1 MSILRRRVHAASLSA
16 PPLTLRRRVL
26 RDGRAQGALVS
37 NGESEAEP
45 GSSWFHPDHWRDRGQ
60 AIGEARGRGTALIF
74 EEGGRRFVLRHYRRG
89 GLIAKW
95 NPDRYLW
102 LGEDATRPL
111 RELRLTMQ
119 LKAAGLPVPEPIAAR
134 YLREGALYRG
144 DLITALLPDTMTLA
158 QRLDA
163 GELSL
168 RSWAEIGR
176 CIRRFHD
183 YGLCHADLNAH
194 NILLRGD
201 EEVFLIDFDRG
212 RLRGPGLWRDAN
224 LARLYRSLE
233 KLDDIR
239 GQRRLDEAQ
248 WQCLLAAWL

>member
-1 MSILRRRVHAASLSA
+1 V
-16 PPLTLRRRVL
+16 V
-26 RDGRAQGALVS
+26 RDGAAQGALVA
-37 NGESEAEP
+37 NGECDVEP
-45 GSSWFHPDHWRDRGQ
+45 GSAWFHPDHWRDSGQ
-60 AIGEARGRGTALIF
+60 AIGEARGRGTAWLF
-74 EEGGRRFVLRHYRRG
+74 EQGGRHFVLRHYRRG

-95 NPDRYLW
+95 NPDRYVW

-119 LKAAGLPVPEPIAAR
+119 LKAAGLPVPEAIAAR
-134 YLREGALYRG
+134 YLRDGAFYRG

-168 RSWAEIGR
+168 RTWAEIGR

-201 EEVFLIDFDRG
+201 EEIFLIDFDRS

-224 LARLYRSLE
+224 LARLHRSLE
-233 KLDDIR
+233 KLDDAR
-239 GQRRLDEAQ
+239 TQRRLDEAQ

>member
-1 MSILRRRVHAASLSA
+1 VSLLRRRVHAA
-16 PPLTLRRRVL
+16 PLDPQPLKLRRRAL
-26 RDGRAQGALVS
+26 RSGTARGAIYS
-37 NGESEAEP
+37 SGESEVEP
-45 GSSWFHPDHWRDRGQ
+45 SASWFNPDYWRAKGQ
-60 AIGEARGRGTALIF
+60 VAGEARGRGAALVF
-74 EEGGRRFVLRHYRRG
+74 EQDGRHFVLRHYRRG
-89 GLIAKW
+89 GLVAKW
-95 NPDRYLW
+95 SPDRYPW

-119 LKAAGLPVPEPIAAR
+119 LKAAGLPVPEAIGAR
-134 YLREGALYRG
+134 FLREGNFYRG
-144 DLITALLPDTMTLA
+144 DLITALLPDTRTLA
-158 QRLDA
+158 LRLEEGD
-163 GELSL
+163 LSL
-168 RSWAEIGR
+168 RTWAEVGR

-212 RLRGPGLWRDAN
+212 RLRNPGLWRDAN
-224 LARLYRSLE
+224 LARLYRSLA
-233 KLDDIR
+233 KLDDSR